1 MSLESSLREIKEDL
15 EAIRD
20 HTDDLKDWEG
30 RHEERHTSEQ
40 ELLAS
45 IVRALS
51 DHEGN
56 GSHSNGSVTI
66 RSGSIV
72 AVFAGAIII
81 IAEVIRS
88 FAF

>member
-56 GSHSNGSVTI
+56 GAHTSSSTMV
-66 RSGSIV
+66 RSGGLV
-72 AVFAGAIII
+72 AVLAGAIVIT
-81 IAEVIRS
+81 AEIIRS
-88 FAF
+88 FVI